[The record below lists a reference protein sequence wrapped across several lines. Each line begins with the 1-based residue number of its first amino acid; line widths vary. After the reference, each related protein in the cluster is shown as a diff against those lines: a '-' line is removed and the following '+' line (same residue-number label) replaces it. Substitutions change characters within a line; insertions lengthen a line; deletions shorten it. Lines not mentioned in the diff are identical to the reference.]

1 MLKQKKNIILA
12 STSSI
17 RKKILEDAGII
28 FKTIAPEF
36 DEEHYKSINPNLN
49 PKELSMNLAENKA
62 LSISLKNPDSL
73 VIGSDQV
80 CSVENVIFNKSKN
93 FEQAFQQ
100 LTELSNKTHTQN
112 NSTVIALNKKI
123 IFRKFSKVFLRMRK
137 CENEELQKY
146 IALDKPWGCAGSYK
160 YESLGK
166 HLFAKINGDYYS
178 ILGLNIQEILNFLH
192 KRKYINF

>member
-1 MLKQKKNIILA
+1 MLKYKKNIILA

-17 RKKILEDAGII
+17 RKKILEDAGI
-28 FKTIAPEF
+28 FFETIAPEF
-36 DEEHYKSINPNLN
+36 DEEQYKSDNESLN
-49 PKELSMNLAENKA
+49 PKELSMKLAENKA
-62 LSISLKNPDSL
+62 LSISFKNPESL

-80 CSVENVIFNKSKN
+80 CSVGNKIFNKSKN
-93 FEQAFQQ
+93 FQEALQQ
-100 LTELSNKTHTQN
+100 LTELSNKTHIQN

-123 IFRKFSKVFLRMRK
+123 IFRKFSKVFLHMRM

-146 IALDKPWGCAGSYK
+146 ITIDKPWGCAGSYK

-192 KRKYINF
+192 KKKYINF

>member
-1 MLKQKKNIILA
+1 MLNQSKKIILA

-28 FKTIAPEF
+28 FETIAPEF
-36 DEEHYKSINPNLN
+36 DEEFYKSTNTALD
-49 PKELSMNLAENKA
+49 PKILSMNLAKNKA
-62 LSISLKNPDSL
+62 LSISLKNPESL

-80 CSVENVIFNKSKN
+80 CSIGSKILNKSKN
-93 FEQAFQQ
+93 FQEALQQ
-100 LTELSNKTHTQN
+100 LTELSNKTHIQN
-112 NSTVIALNKKI
+112 NSTVIALNNKI
-123 IFRKFSKVFLRMRK
+123 IFKKFSKVSLHMRI
-137 CENEELQKY
+137 CELNEIENY
-146 IALDKPWGCAGSYK
+146 INLDKPWGCAGSYK

-192 KRKYINF
+192 KKKYISF

>member
-146 IALDKPWGCAGSYK
+146 IALDKSWGCAGSYK